1 MARVHCLRQ
10 KFVTHMVARSNS
22 GEGVLFSVFST
33 YNLEIWEENSK
44 LEPNNSNLTIM
55 VKQDVVMG
63 ILESC
68 PFLWQSV
75 SFAL

>member
-1 MARVHCLRQ
+1 
-10 KFVTHMVARSNS
+10 
-22 GEGVLFSVFST
+22 
-33 YNLEIWEENSK
+33 
-44 LEPNNSNLTIM
+44 M

-75 SFAL
+75 SFALWNAQFLVRFLQGRIHDQLLNVWSRDIHSHKQILNKSQRYSW